1 MNFLLVLW
9 LPFISNSAM
18 ILLTLMW
25 IIIILFIL
33 LTIMLSFTFNLKLR
47 GNLKYSNSLKD
58 FRGIIHFGGKA
69 IGITIFTD
77 SGIKIGLGKY
87 AKPLLTFAL
96 PRKKSKD
103 KSRQKVKSHIK
114 ISIKSRWKTGLIILK
129 KIRFDY
135 LELRGTFGFSNP
147 MYSGLAFG
155 WVQAVSSVVNCPKL
169 KIDIKPQYNN
179 QPESDLEGNL
189 SLGFKPIVLAWYG
202 LRMII

>member
-1 MNFLLVLW
+1 
-9 LPFISNSAM
+9 M

-33 LTIMLSFTFNLKLR
+33 LVIMLSFTFNLMLC
-47 GNLKYSNSLKD
+47 GNFKYSNSLKD
-58 FRGIIHFGGKA
+58 FRGVIHFGGKSM
-69 IGITIFTD
+69 GITIFTNT
-77 SGIKIGLGKY
+77 GIKIGLGKY

-103 KSRQKVKSHIK
+103 KSRLKVKSPIK
-114 ISIKSRWKTGLIILK
+114 KRIKSRWKTGLIILK

-135 LELRGTFGFSNP
+135 LELKGTFGFSNP
-147 MYSGLAFG
+147 MHSGLAFG
-155 WVQAVSSVVNCPKL
+155 WVQALRGAVNCPKL
-169 KIDIKPQYNN
+169 KIDIRPQYNN